1 MGGDDMD
8 QKEVKEIRRDSDG
21 FVSGVLKNLST
32 EQLAVTKD
40 GISLGVA
47 LADALIA
54 KAPKRKKKKAEK
66 GGE

>member
-1 MGGDDMD
+1 MN
-8 QKEVKEIRRDSDG
+8 QKEVKELRRDSDG

-32 EQLAVTKD
+32 EQLAVAKD

-47 LADALIA
+47 LADALIS
-54 KAPKRKKKKAEK
+54 KTKIPKKRKKKAEK

>member
-1 MGGDDMD
+1 MN
-8 QKEVKEIRRDSDG
+8 QKEVKEIRNDSDG

-47 LADALIA
+47 LADVLVA
-54 KAPKRKKKKAEK
+54 KAKVSKRKKKSVNE
-66 GGE
+66 

>member
-1 MGGDDMD
+1 MN
-8 QKEVKEIRRDSDG
+8 QKEVKEIRNDSDG

-47 LADALIA
+47 LADVLVA
-54 KAPKRKKKKAEK
+54 KAKVQSKKRKV
-66 GGE
+66 

>member
-1 MGGDDMD
+1 MN
-8 QKEVKEIRRDSDG
+8 QKEVKEIRNDSDG

-47 LADALIA
+47 LADVLIA
-54 KAPKRKKKKAEK
+54 KAPKRKKKKVEK

>member
-1 MGGDDMD
+1 MN
-8 QKEVKEIRRDSDG
+8 QKEVKEIRNDSDG

-54 KAPKRKKKKAEK
+54 KAPKRKKKKVEK

>member
-1 MGGDDMD
+1 MN
-8 QKEVKEIRRDSDG
+8 QKEVKEIRNDSDG

-47 LADALIA
+47 LADVLLA
-54 KAPKRKKKKAEK
+54 KAKVSKRKKKSVNE
-66 GGE
+66 

>member
-1 MGGDDMD
+1 MD
-8 QKEVKEIRRDSDG
+8 KRDLEQVRKDG
-21 FVSGVLKNLST
+21 EGLVSKVLKNLST

-47 LADALIA
+47 LADVLIA
-54 KAPKRKKKKAEK
+54 KAPKRKKKKVER

>member
-1 MGGDDMD
+1 MNK
-8 QKEVKEIRRDSDG
+8 KEVKEISKDSDG
-21 FVSGVLKNLST
+21 FVSGVLKNLTT

-54 KAPKRKKKKAEK
+54 KAPKRKKKKVEK

>member
-1 MGGDDMD
+1 MN
-8 QKEVKEIRRDSDG
+8 QKEVKDIRNDSDG

-47 LADALIA
+47 LADVLIA
-54 KAPKRKKKKAEK
+54 KAPKRKKKKRNH
-66 GGE
+66 GLL

>member
-1 MGGDDMD
+1 MN
-8 QKEVKEIRRDSDG
+8 QKEVKEIRNDSDG

-54 KAPKRKKKKAEK
+54 KAPKRKKRKVEK